1 MAFRISISIDFSMH
15 SNLKQVDFSSSCRLL
30 KHLNLLA
37 MVLSL
42 VFNVVN
48 NPCNDDLP
56 FSHGTSPVQARCNLD
71 SNGGGWIV
79 LLRRTPEASEQTSFS
94 RKWKDYENG
103 FGNLTGEFWY
113 GLKNMHCLTSRESM
127 EVEVE
132 MSKTDGTRAFL
143 SYGNFRIDGPST
155 SYTLHV
161 SDKQHE
167 GADELGHHNG
177 MKFTTTDRDNDNR
190 HNANCAE
197 SFNGGGWW
205 FNSCYLIHLTD
216 SVNPMQTGEYRNSV

>member
-1 MAFRISISIDFSMH
+1 MQIAKTSESFGYGFESG
-15 SNLKQVDFSSSCRLL
+15 VY
-30 KHLNLLA
+30 
-37 MVLSL
+37 
-42 VFNVVN
+42 VVN

-56 FSHGTSPVQARCNLD
+56 FSHGTSPIQARCNLD

-79 LLRRTPEASEQTSFS
+79 LLKRTPEASEQTSLS

-113 GLKNMHCLTSRESM
+113 GLKNMHCLTSREPM

-167 GADELGHHNG
+167 GGDELAQHNG
-177 MKFTTTDRDNDNR
+177 MKFTTTDRDNDKN
-190 HNANCAE
+190 NENCTE
-197 SFNGGGWW
+197 SFNRGGWW
-205 FNSCYLIHLTD
+205 FNSCYTIHLTD
-216 SVNPMQTGEYRNSV
+216 SVNPRLESTRTQYDYAELRVRPKTCSASCKY